1 MRAFADAARPV
12 AEVSPMIYG
21 QFIEHF
27 HRQVYGGI
35 FEPGSPRSDGDGF
48 REDVLEALRA
58 LKVPVVRWPGGYSA
72 YHWNRLSRHGGF
84 EPSDADAGGRKAYAI
99 PRTAQL

>member
-1 MRAFADAARPV
+1 MRAFADTARPV

-48 REDVLEALRA
+48 REEVLEALRA
-58 LKVPVVRWPGGYSA
+58 LKVPVVRWPGGCFASA
-72 YHWNRLSRHGGF
+72 YHWNR
-84 EPSDADAGGRKAYAI
+84 
-99 PRTAQL
+99 